1 MRIFVTGA
9 PGFIGSELVPELIE
23 AGHSVPG
30 LTRSEVGAEK
40 LRAAGAE
47 VLHGNI
53 EDLDSLRKGAADSD
67 GVIHLA
73 FNHDF
78 SQFEKNTADDRKAI
92 TAMGEA
98 LLGSDRPFVVTSGT
112 AIAANVDG
120 KPSTEDGPTAAWNP
134 RAASEAAVKELT
146 ARGVNTTVV
155 RLPQVHDTRKQGLV
169 PYIAAVA
176 REKRLSAYIGDGGKR
191 WPAAH
196 VSDVAR
202 LYRLAFEKAE
212 QGAIYHAVDE
222 EGISAPRPGPVSRV
236 YPKYPQNKLIKT
248 TPATVYG
255 VSAPTNSSPFAKMT
269 AQLPRR
275 LPLQVGLRD
284 AEFHPPNRENRQPG
298 ISGSAPQRLVYR
310 SLRSILS
317 NCWSELTIFDPCYP
331 ADQYRTSGAQFP
343 IVETH
348 SNPWKGDGRR

>member
-9 PGFIGSELVPELIE
+9 PGFIGSELVPELIK
-23 AGHSVPG
+23 AGHSVLG
-30 LTRSEVGAEK
+30 LTRSDVGAEK

-78 SQFEKNTADDRKAI
+78 SQFEKNAADDRKAI
-92 TAMGEA
+92 TAMGEV

-146 ARGVNTTVV
+146 ARGVNTSVV

-169 PYIAAVA
+169 PYLLAVA
-176 REKRLSAYIGDGGKR
+176 REKGVSAYLGDGSNR

-212 QGAIYHAVDE
+212 PGAIHHAVDE
-222 EGISAPRPGPVSRV
+222 EGVTMKA
-236 YPKYPQNKLIKT
+236 
-248 TPATVYG
+248 
-255 VSAPTNSSPFAKMT
+255 
-269 AQLPRR
+269 
-275 LPLQVGLRD
+275 
-284 AEFHPPNRENRQPG
+284 
-298 ISGSAPQRLVYR
+298 
-310 SLRSILS
+310 
-317 NCWSELTIFDPCYP
+317 
-331 ADQYRTSGAQFP
+331 
-343 IVETH
+343 IVEAHGRGLKVPVVSIKPEEAEAHFGWLARFAGHDMPSSSAITRQKL
-348 SNPWKGDGRR
+348 NWKPTGPDLITDLDNMDYTQS